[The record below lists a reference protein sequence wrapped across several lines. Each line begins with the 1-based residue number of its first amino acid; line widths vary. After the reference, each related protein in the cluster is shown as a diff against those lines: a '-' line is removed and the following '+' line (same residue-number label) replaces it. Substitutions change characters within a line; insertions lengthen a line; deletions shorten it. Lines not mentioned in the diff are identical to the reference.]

1 MGKSYDHLKIRS
13 SQKVKLCNSEKYPLW
28 NVLQTRRFPWLFND
42 CAIVCM
48 YGERFLLLITTPLEY
63 IELLE
68 SVGHYFA
75 WDMVGISIEKE

>member
-1 MGKSYDHLKIRS
+1 
-13 SQKVKLCNSEKYPLW
+13 
-28 NVLQTRRFPWLFND
+28 
-42 CAIVCM
+42 M